1 MDTKERYLGER
12 DDTDWQAL
20 SLHVPLIP
28 TIITITIASRW
39 TVLNSF
45 AAHTQP
51 ARGKTARRKK
61 IPVQLMFRWRI
72 TCLGVSKCMRLSKKK
87 KKKKSRE
94 SVPVIY
100 IISVSAT
107 IQQTCLHENVRQFQ
121 VERSRNEIQ
130 CSALSQQSCR
140 RARVARCAFVC
151 ACARLSL
158 PPVILHQNTIP
169 PSEPRAKISLG
180 KRSNIDW

>member
-87 KKKKSRE
+87 KEKKKQGERPSHLHYKRISRDSADVFAWE
-94 SVPVIY
+94 CQA
-100 IISVSAT
+100 ISGWALAKWDSM
-107 IQQTCLHENVRQFQ
+107 F
-121 VERSRNEIQ
+121 RSFSTVMPPRT
-130 CSALSQQSCR
+130 
-140 RARVARCAFVC
+140 RCPMCVC
-151 ACARLSL
+151 VCVCPSL
-158 PPVILHQNTIP
+158 PPACHTSPKHNSTFRTE
-169 PSEPRAKISLG
+169 SEDKLR
-180 KRSNIDW
+180 